1 MRKTKVYVAGP
12 YTIGNTADNINLMVQ
27 VCDALLTE
35 GYVPFC
41 PLLNHFWHLICPR
54 PEKDWLEYDNEWL
67 DVCDCMYR
75 LPGVSAGADREEFR
89 MIEQN
94 KPIFKDFKVL
104 CENMPKEMS

>member
-41 PLLNHFWHLICPR
+41 PLLNHFWHLILSKTSRYSRISKCYAKICR
-54 PEKDWLEYDNEWL
+54 KNYDETHP
-67 DVCDCMYR
+67 YTH
-75 LPGVSAGADREEFR
+75 
-89 MIEQN
+89 I
-94 KPIFKDFKVL
+94 
-104 CENMPKEMS
+104 